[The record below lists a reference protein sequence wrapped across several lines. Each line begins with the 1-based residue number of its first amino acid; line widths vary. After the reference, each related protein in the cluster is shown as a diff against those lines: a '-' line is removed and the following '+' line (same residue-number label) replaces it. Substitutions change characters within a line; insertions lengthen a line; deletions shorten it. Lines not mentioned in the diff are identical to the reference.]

1 MLFRHASNPP
11 LSHIGR
17 SGTTRKLQ
25 LDMPICYRW
34 VASGPEVSAPME
46 LRSIQYFVQVAD
58 EGSITRT
65 ADKIGIAQPALTR
78 HIKQLEAELGT
89 QLLMRL
95 PRGVRLTTSGR
106 DFLDHA
112 RAIML
117 EVSRASEHVR
127 GKTQAPRGTVVMGTS
142 PTLAPLLLPGCVA
155 RARQQCPTV
164 TLKVVEGFSPQLL
177 DALLT
182 GRLDLA
188 LMTNPPRTTAL
199 TLTPLCSEPLVVLSA
214 PGARGTRHAFSLAEL
229 CATPFIMTVGIRTLV
244 EQQLAG
250 FGGSL
255 RVEAVVDSVE
265 AIRRLLISGVGMTIM
280 PVYAFNDEIRRGK
293 LVAYTI
299 EDANLHRILIL
310 ARPVAEARSAAIE
323 EIEHIV
329 RGEMASLIQAGIF
342 RMPAADA
349 IASGRQPAVAKT
361 SAPKRHARRAR
372 VDR

>member
-1 MLFRHASNPP
+1 
-11 LSHIGR
+11 
-17 SGTTRKLQ
+17 
-25 LDMPICYRW
+25 
-34 VASGPEVSAPME
+34 ME

-58 EGSITRT
+58 EGRITRT

-112 RAIML
+112 RTIML

-155 RARQQCPTV
+155 RARQQCPSV

-188 LMTNPPRTTAL
+188 VMTNPPRTTAL
-199 TLTPLCSEPLVVLSA
+199 ALTPLCSEPLMVLSP

-229 CATPFIMTVGIRTLV
+229 CATPFIITVGLRTLV
-244 EQQLAG
+244 EQQLAA
-250 FGGSL
+250 FGVAL
-255 RVEAVVDSVE
+255 RVEAEVDSVE

-280 PVYAFNDEIRRGK
+280 PVSAFHDEIRTGQ
-293 LVAYTI
+293 LAAYPI

-329 RGEMASLIQAGIF
+329 RGEMSGMLQAGIF
-342 RMPAADA
+342 RMPAGNVM
-349 IASGRQPAVAKT
+349 ASVRQRT
-361 SAPKRHARRAR
+361 SATGKSGRRAR
-372 VDR
+372 RRAPAAGR

>member
-1 MLFRHASNPP
+1 
-11 LSHIGR
+11 
-17 SGTTRKLQ
+17 
-25 LDMPICYRW
+25 
-34 VASGPEVSAPME
+34 ME

-89 QLLMRL
+89 QLLTRL

-117 EVSRASEHVR
+117 EVTRASEHVR
-127 GKTQAPRGTVVMGTS
+127 SKAQSPRGRVVMGTS
-142 PTLAPLLLPGCVA
+142 PTLAPLLLPRCLA

-188 LMTNPPRTTAL
+188 VMTNPPRTMAL
-199 TLTPLCSEPLVVLSA
+199 SLTPLCSEPLVVIA
-214 PGARGTRHAFSLAEL
+214 PPGVRGTRDAFSLAEV
-229 CATPFIMTVGIRTLV
+229 ASTPFILTMGLRTLA
-244 EQQLAG
+244 EQQLAA
-250 FGGSL
+250 FG
-255 RVEAVVDSVE
+255 VELKIEAEVDSIE
-265 AIRRLLISGVGMTIM
+265 AIRRLLISGVGMSIM
-280 PVYAFNDEIRRGK
+280 PVSAFHEELHAGQV
-293 LVAYTI
+293 VAYPI

-310 ARPVAEARSAAIE
+310 ARPVAETRSAAID
-323 EIEHIV
+323 EIGHIV
-329 RGEMASLIQAGIF
+329 RGEMAELLQAGFF
-342 RMPAADA
+342 RMPVIARSAPAQKAAMPTRDA
-349 IASGRQPAVAKT
+349 ARRPRQRT
-361 SAPKRHARRAR
+361 SARAGT
-372 VDR
+372 

>member
-1 MLFRHASNPP
+1 
-11 LSHIGR
+11 
-17 SGTTRKLQ
+17 
-25 LDMPICYRW
+25 
-34 VASGPEVSAPME
+34 ME

-58 EGSITRT
+58 EGCITRT

-89 QLLMRL
+89 QLLTRL

-112 RAIML
+112 RAITL

-127 GKTQAPRGTVVMGTS
+127 AKAQAPQGRVVMGTS

-199 TLTPLCSEPLVVLSA
+199 TLTPLCSEPLVVLSP
-214 PGARGTRHAFSLAEL
+214 PGVRGTRHAFSLAEL
-229 CATPFIMTVGIRTLV
+229 CGTPLIMTVGIRTLV
-244 EQQLAG
+244 EQQLTG
-250 FGGSL
+250 FGGGL

-280 PVYAFNDEIRRGK
+280 PVSAFHDEIRTGK
-293 LVAYTI
+293 LVAYPI
-299 EDANLHRILIL
+299 EEANLHRILIL
-310 ARPVAEARSAAIE
+310 ARPVAEGRSAAID

-329 RGEMASLIQAGIF
+329 RGEMAALIQAGIF
-342 RMPAADA
+342 RMPAANA
-349 IASGRQPAVAKT
+349 IALSRRPTVAKA
-361 SAPKRHARRAR
+361 SAPKRRAPR
-372 VDR
+372 GASSSER